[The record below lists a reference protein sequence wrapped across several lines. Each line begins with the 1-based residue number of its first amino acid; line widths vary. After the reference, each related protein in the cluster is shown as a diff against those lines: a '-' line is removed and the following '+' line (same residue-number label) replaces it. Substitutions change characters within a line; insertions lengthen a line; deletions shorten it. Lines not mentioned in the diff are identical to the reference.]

1 MDDGGHAELSNE
13 KVKSYHGAKMILIHA
28 RIMKKK
34 AAKLSLSH
42 LGADFLL
49 QLAKSE
55 NLESRIDDNNTLHIR
70 LSLQSL
76 ASGSIELPS
85 GYEEQVKGR
94 IKLKFIRVRN
104 PKKSHIRCLSKL
116 AEIAQ
121 DEGLPKEPK
130 TCNLGEPNYK
140 H

>member
-1 MDDGGHAELSNE
+1 
-13 KVKSYHGAKMILIHA
+13 
-28 RIMKKK
+28 MKKK

-55 NLESRIDDNNTLHIR
+55 NLESRIDDNNTLHVR

-94 IKLKFIRVRN
+94 IKLEVYPGQK
-104 PKKSHIRCLSKL
+104 PKEIAHSMLVKA

-121 DEGLPKEPK
+121 DEGLPIEPK
-130 TCNLGEPNYK
+130 IM
-140 H
+140 